1 MNPASSHYYDDYYYY
16 YHYYYHHHYITI
28 TKPLPKPKLP
38 NTLRKFCAIGEMP
51 GPWEKFREVSRVGFF
66 ELELLRV
73 GTYYMLDEIG
83 EFENL
88 KSLENEEF
96 EV

>member
-1 MNPASSHYYDDYYYY
+1 M
-16 YHYYYHHHYITI
+16 
-28 TKPLPKPKLP
+28 
-38 NTLRKFCAIGEMP
+38 
-51 GPWEKFREVSRVGFF
+51 GFS
-66 ELELLRV
+66 ELDFLRV